1 MIWTNLIPWSISA
14 LCLLFTIIT
23 FARNG
28 RKERK
33 QEYQEEDAKIDGIK
47 ESLLKANMKLDT
59 VCATTNETR
68 TDIKAMDKTMQEF
81 DKRVTGIEKDMKTMW
96 IRIDELKGKVEHY
109 HEGA

>member
-1 MIWTNLIPWSISA
+1 MEWREIISWVVSII
-14 LCLLFTIIT
+14 LFVITVIT
-23 FARNG
+23 FTKNG

-68 TDIKAMDKTMQEF
+68 TDIKAMNEYIHGVE
-81 DKRVTGIEKDMKTMW
+81 KRVSVLENDLKTVW
-96 IRIDELKGKVEHY
+96 IRIDELKAEVH
-109 HEGA
+109 HD